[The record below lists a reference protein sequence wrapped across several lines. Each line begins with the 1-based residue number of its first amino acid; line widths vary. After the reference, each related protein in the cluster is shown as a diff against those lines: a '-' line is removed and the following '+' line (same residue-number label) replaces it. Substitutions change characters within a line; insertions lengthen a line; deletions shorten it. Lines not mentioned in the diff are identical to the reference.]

1 MNTKFKVYL
10 AAAAIHAAAMIVVIA
25 GLPERVPIHFNYA
38 GVADQWGSRWAYVF
52 FACIPLMELG
62 SYVLYRRFTKN
73 PNVRKNEALEER
85 TIAYTGLFLA
95 AIGWLILMLVR
106 SGESRLSPS
115 YFCLIFTGV
124 GLLMI
129 LVSNFMAKIR
139 PNHSLGFRVSW
150 TLKDETVWVKAHRL
164 AGYTGVV
171 GGAII
176 VAGSLVGMAME
187 PWMAFA
193 GFGLGMIVMVAIPMI
208 YARNLYYRL
217 HPGEK

>member
-1 MNTKFKVYL
+1 MKAKFRAYL

-25 GLPERVPIHFNYA
+25 SLPERVPIHFNYA
-38 GVADQWGSRWAYVF
+38 GEADWWGSRWVYAI
-52 FACIPLMELG
+52 FACIPLLELG

-73 PNVRKNEALEER
+73 PNVKKNEALEER
-85 TIAYTGLFLA
+85 TFAYTALFLA
-95 AIGWLILMLVR
+95 AIGWLVLMLVR
-106 SGESRLSPS
+106 SGENRLNPS
-115 YFCLIFTGV
+115 YFCLILTGV

-139 PNHSLGFRVSW
+139 PNRSLGFRVSW
-150 TLKDETVWVKAHRL
+150 TLKDETVWVKTHRI
-164 AGYTGVV
+164 AGYMGVV

-176 VAGSLVGMAME
+176 VAGSLVGMALE

-193 GFGLGMIVMVAIPMI
+193 GFALGMAVMVITPMI
-208 YARNLYYRL
+208 YARNLYHRL